1 MRPFRQTW
9 LAEFVAQRGER
20 RPTSASPEQFVGVD
34 LDRLQFSW
42 VSAAEGGKW
51 VEVVTDLTEK
61 VRAMGPMVEFKELAT
76 EEQWSGAIDSPEL
89 KEAYNQI

>member
-1 MRPFRQTW
+1 
-9 LAEFVAQRGER
+9 
-20 RPTSASPEQFVGVD
+20 VGVD

-61 VRAMGPMVEFKELAT
+61 VRAMGPMVEFKELAM
-76 EEQWSGAIDSPEL
+76 EEQWSGAINTPEL
-89 KEAYNQI
+89 KEAYNAI